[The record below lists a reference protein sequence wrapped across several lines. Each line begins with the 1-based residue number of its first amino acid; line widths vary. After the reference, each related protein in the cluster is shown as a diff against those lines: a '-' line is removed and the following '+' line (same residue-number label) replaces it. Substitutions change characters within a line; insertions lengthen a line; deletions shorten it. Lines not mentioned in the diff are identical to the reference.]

1 MRAAGSCGAGADREP
16 AGKLGLP
23 GGGKGGA
30 FLVAD
35 ADPFYLAAADR
46 VGERVER
53 VADQSE
59 DMLDPELLQ
68 RADEN
73 VRNRLRH
80 RCLLFPLCPRVAE
93 RQLSASALDVG
104 LRPVGAGGQL
114 LVPPPVGVFPRDG
127 PGFARY
133 VLFAGGA
140 LRRLA
145 GEVVGREGLGE
156 DAVDLVGPAAVVL
169 DDMVGDLGHGSRL
182 TDAGFVLII
191 APDGAAGKLVATPLA
206 HAACGWNFFN
216 ARKPST
222 TKIASSTSCDTTKAG
237 SVLCVGA
244 SACRKPIFWNDWM
257 TPTKQLR

>member
-80 RCLLFPLCPRVAE
+80 RCLLFPLCPGWLLLLAE
-93 RQLSASALDVG
+93 RQLS
-104 LRPVGAGGQL
+104 RQ
-114 LVPPPVGVFPRDG
+114 
-127 PGFARY
+127 
-133 VLFAGGA
+133 
-140 LRRLA
+140 
-145 GEVVGREGLGE
+145 
-156 DAVDLVGPAAVVL
+156 
-169 DDMVGDLGHGSRL
+169 
-182 TDAGFVLII
+182 
-191 APDGAAGKLVATPLA
+191 
-206 HAACGWNFFN
+206 
-216 ARKPST
+216 PST
-222 TKIASSTSCDTTKAG
+222 
-237 SVLCVGA
+237 SVSGRSV
-244 SACRKPIFWNDWM
+244 
-257 TPTKQLR
+257 

>member
-1 MRAAGSCGAGADREP
+1 MRAAGARGAGANPEP

-23 GGGKGGA
+23 GGGKGCA

-35 ADPFYLAAADR
+35 ADPFYIAAADR

-59 DMLDPELLQ
+59 DMLDPELLE

-80 RCLLFPLCPRVAE
+80 LCLLFPLGLVRLLLLAE
-93 RQLSASALDVG
+93 RWCPASALDVG
-104 LRPVGAGGQL
+104 FRPIGACGQL
-114 LVPPPVGVFPRDG
+114 LVPPAVGVFPRDG
-127 PGFARY
+127 SGFSRHM
-133 VLFAGGA
+133 LFAGGA
-140 LRRLA
+140 FRGLA

-169 DDMVGDLGHGSRL
+169 DDMIGDLGHGSRL
-182 TDAGFVLII
+182 TDVSII
-191 APDGAAGKLVATPLA
+191 APVRAAGKHVSAPR
-206 HAACGWNFFN
+206 HAARGWKFRS

-222 TKIASSTSCDTTKAG
+222 RKIASTTTWAAMNGG

-244 SACRKPIFWNDWM
+244 SACRKSIF
-257 TPTKQLR
+257 